1 MAKATTQKIDYRG
14 LQTELAVLL
23 TELESDQLDIDASIA
38 KYQRG
43 MVIVG
48 QLQDYLKTAQNTV
61 AKVTASSLPKP
72 TVQND

>member
-1 MAKATTQKIDYRG
+1 MTKTATQKIDYRG

-48 QLQDYLKTAQNTV
+48 QLQSYLKTAQNTV
-61 AKVTASSLPKP
+61 AKVTAGSLPKP
-72 TVQND
+72 TAQND